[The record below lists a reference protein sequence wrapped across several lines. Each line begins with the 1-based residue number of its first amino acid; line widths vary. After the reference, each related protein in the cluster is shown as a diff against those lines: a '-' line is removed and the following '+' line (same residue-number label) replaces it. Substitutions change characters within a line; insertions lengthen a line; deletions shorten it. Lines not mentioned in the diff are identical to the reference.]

1 MTTDSRHAL
10 PIAPNILDRQFA
22 VAAPNRVWV
31 TDITYVATDQGWL
44 YLAGVK
50 DLFNGSLVGYALSG
64 RMTQDLVMQALFLA
78 VATRRPG
85 NGLIHHSDR
94 SSQYCANDYRI
105 ITRSC
110 FSNSVCRHQ

>member
-64 RMTQDLVMQALFLA
+64 RMTQDLVVQALFLA

-94 SSQYCANDYRI
+94 SSQYCAM
-105 ITRSC
+105 ITE
-110 FSNSVCRHQ
+110 